1 MKKIILLFAVAAI
14 SFSSMA
20 QSCEE
25 RETNLLNT
33 LGGLSA
39 GFMYNTYL
47 SIGSVSDA
55 YVKEVYTKENTLALL
70 EEQVNLIENIR
81 KMLNELLEKKSL
93 TAADDQRFVKETMEV
108 MKGLQQQ
115 ARFFKEYVNTKDN
128 TKATSYEN
136 QRQSNW
142 KNISKLMGL
151 DE

>member
-1 MKKIILLFAVAAI
+1 
-14 SFSSMA
+14 
-20 QSCEE
+20 
-25 RETNLLNT
+25 
-33 LGGLSA
+33 
-39 GFMYNTYL
+39 MYNTYL